1 MKRRTKTVIST
12 KIEVN
17 KDRIYRAN
25 DVHDLAGL
33 IFPNK
38 NAVDLRTAFILIF
51 LSIKYSR
58 ERRVSTS
65 ELENIRKKKA
75 LEVSP
80 KGLWKARAT
89 MARIGLIAKR
99 EGFWQFS
106 TKFGKSLGNL
116 GEKAAQLM
124 VPDGSPAQEYKEWF
138 LLEYARGIK
147 R

>member
-1 MKRRTKTVIST
+1 MKRRPKTIIST

-17 KDRIYRAN
+17 KDRTYRTN
-25 DVHDLAGL
+25 DVHDFAGL

-58 ERRVSTS
+58 ERRISTS
-65 ELENIRKKKA
+65 ELENMRKKKA
-75 LEVSP
+75 LEISP
-80 KGLWKARAT
+80 KSLWKARAT

-116 GEKAAQLM
+116 AEKTSRLM
-124 VPDGSPAQEYKEWF
+124 VPDGSNAKERKDWF
-138 LLEYARGIK
+138 LLDCAKGMK
-147 R
+147 F

>member
-1 MKRRTKTVIST
+1 MKRRTKTIIST

-65 ELENIRKKKA
+65 ELENIRKKKV

-80 KGLWKARAT
+80 KSLWKARAT

-116 GEKAAQLM
+116 AEKTGRFM
-124 VPDGSPAQEYKEWF
+124 VPDSSNTGERKDWF
-138 LLEYARGIK
+138 LLDCAKGMK
-147 R
+147 F

>member
-1 MKRRTKTVIST
+1 MKRRTKTIIST
-12 KIEVN
+12 KIEAN

-38 NAVDLRTAFILIF
+38 NAFDLRAAFILIF

-58 ERRVSTS
+58 DRRISTP

-80 KGLWKARAT
+80 KSLWKARAT

-99 EGFWQFS
+99 EGYWQFS
-106 TKFGKSLGNL
+106 TKFGKSLENL
-116 GEKAAQLM
+116 AEKTARFM
-124 VPDGSPAQEYKEWF
+124 VPDGSNAGERKDWF
-138 LLEYARGIK
+138 FLDCAKGMK
-147 R
+147 F